1 MKHKMILLLFLLI
14 ALATICYPQEY
25 EYVPF
30 PTSGAIWSE
39 AYQPPLDINGNLPP
53 PILERFAL
61 TDEDTVINH
70 LTYKKLYIFYDTV
83 FNPSTATPIGGIR
96 EDDQRRVYYK
106 GAKIHD
112 FKPMNEFVDY
122 EEIMLFDFSVSI
134 GDTIKEG
141 NFMFWDEGF
150 WLVVQDI
157 DTIQVGGTL
166 RKRYCFHPNCESF
179 GIYAPKWIEGM
190 GCIRGLLF
198 TSGATPTNALFNYL
212 ICFKHN
218 DEILYFNDDY
228 SECMPPIVGI
238 DSEEWKWNALR
249 VFPNPVTEGTIN
261 FLLGKAPIEQITIY
275 NAKGVAVDCVRVN
288 ELVETHSH
296 RHTLPAGLYV
306 YSAVDRNGERYNGK
320 FIVQ

>member
-1 MKHKMILLLFLLI
+1 MILLLFLLI

-61 TDEDTVINH
+61 TDEDTVINEH
-70 LTYKKLYIFYDTV
+70 TYKKLYIFYDTV

-106 GAKIHD
+106 GGKIHD

-228 SECMPPIVGI
+228 SECMPPIVGV
-238 DSEEWKWNALR
+238 EAQGWGWNKLN
-249 VFPNPVTEGTIN
+249 VFPNPVNGKNIN
-261 FLLGKAPIEQITIY
+261 FDLGEAQIELITIY
-275 NAKGVAVDCVRVN
+275 NAKGSVVDRLAVKRPSS
-288 ELVETHSH
+288 TYSHSH
-296 RHTLPAGLYV
+296 NLPKGIYFIVAI
-306 YSAVDRNGERYNGK
+306 DRNGERYNGK
-320 FIVQ
+320 FVVQ